1 MPPVRFPWTGRAGV
15 AVEVEKVS
23 VCKCV
28 LRQCMLPESA
38 RQSTMFG
45 VRVCRYAAEFPL
57 SICLPVWC
65 VYTCAGDS
73 GLTS

>member
-28 LRQCMLPESA
+28 LRTFRHTSQA
-38 RQSTMFG
+38 RTQH
-45 VRVCRYAAEFPL
+45 PWLDL
-57 SICLPVWC
+57 SQVSHQGE
-65 VYTCAGDS
+65 AG
-73 GLTS
+73 TK